1 MKLKNGSSR
10 ALAINGAVKWFI
22 VLTTSIVFSQ
32 QGGIGKKDLFYNPE
46 LDFYI
51 GEEA

>member
-1 MKLKNGSSR
+1 MKPKNGSSR
-10 ALAINGAVKWFI
+10 ALAINGAVERLI
-22 VLTTSIVFSQ
+22 VLIWLIFSQ

>member
-1 MKLKNGSSR
+1 MG
-10 ALAINGAVKWFI
+10 INGAVKRLI
-22 VLTTSIVFSQ
+22 VLISAIVFSQ